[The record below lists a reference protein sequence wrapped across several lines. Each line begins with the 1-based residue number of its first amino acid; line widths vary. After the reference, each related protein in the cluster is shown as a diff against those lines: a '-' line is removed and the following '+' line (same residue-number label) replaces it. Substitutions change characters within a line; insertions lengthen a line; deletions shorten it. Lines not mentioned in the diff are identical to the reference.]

1 MVAGERIPCTQH
13 SCSHAEVS
21 LGYLAALK
29 SVTIKPRGQYRGDVP
44 KPRACVPPGCHPQHP
59 RDKCTC
65 RISDLKMTPT
75 IPGCHPALVIKSTTL
90 LSHTS
95 RGIYLRKTKKDL
107 ESPKCLWR
115 ADWLNLDIS
124 VLWTAMQPFK
134 GQAAVSIL
142 TIKPSNTV
150 LNERKPSACSKES
163 ARPLDMHTHTFRHTS
178 MYTSLCV
185 FSTAGRQHNQSV
197 VVAAVNWDLM
207 RQN

>member
-90 LSHTS
+90 LSCGGPGPPSTRTQSRPGAQQPLRAAPRVPRLLCLSTPHNVPGFSKMQESRAASVFLNQISHT
-95 RGIYLRKTKKDL
+95 
-107 ESPKCLWR
+107 
-115 ADWLNLDIS
+115 
-124 VLWTAMQPFK
+124 
-134 GQAAVSIL
+134 
-142 TIKPSNTV
+142 
-150 LNERKPSACSKES
+150 
-163 ARPLDMHTHTFRHTS
+163 
-178 MYTSLCV
+178 
-185 FSTAGRQHNQSV
+185 
-197 VVAAVNWDLM
+197 
-207 RQN
+207 